1 MLVVGLVVLYPSVNL
16 NFQISPKS
24 SFSKILFLVQSFM
37 VGLWIEQSM
46 EDFIAVALKCNS
58 SSNR

>member
-24 SFSKILFLVQSFM
+24 SFSKIPFLVQPFM
-37 VGLWIEQSM
+37 VDLWIERSV
-46 EDFIAVALKCNS
+46 EEFIAIALKCNS
-58 SSNR
+58 SMNR